1 MDHLIVDLKNLN
13 NICLGCGAVE
23 KFAGSGLSYELLGEM
38 DAFRAKHDGCL
49 AKAADAQR
57 AATVR
62 VDGESFDMG
71 GTHHSGEDERDTTD
85 LAIRTALNGAL

>member
-1 MDHLIVDLKNLN
+1 MPHLIVDLKNQN

-38 DAFRAKHDGCL
+38 DAFREKHDACL

-57 AATVR
+57 AAVR

-71 GTHHSGEDERDTTD
+71 GVHHSGEDERET
-85 LAIRTALNGAL
+85 L